1 MSSKN
6 QKFGRSKRR
15 PSHSAYIN
23 GRRWAVNKDKRIRKN
38 EARKQDKVDNPP
50 KVARGTARRKSRVAR
65 GVHRARPC

>member
-15 PSHSAYIN
+15 PSHSAYN
-23 GRRWAVNKDKRIRKN
+23 SGRRWDVNKKKAIGKDAK
-38 EARKQDKVDNPP
+38 RKQDKVDNPP
-50 KVARGTARRKSRVAR
+50 KVARGTARRKSRIAR